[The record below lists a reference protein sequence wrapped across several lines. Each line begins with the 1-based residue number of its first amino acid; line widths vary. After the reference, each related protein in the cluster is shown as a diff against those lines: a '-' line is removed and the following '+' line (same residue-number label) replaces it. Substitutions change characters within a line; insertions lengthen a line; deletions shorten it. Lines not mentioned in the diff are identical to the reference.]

1 MVTTAGTVVFAAFT
15 KSSPT
20 FAEFIPA
27 NFTLSFAVWK
37 YEKSLL
43 FSFVLKY
50 SIAPKVVAP
59 DNIPT
64 TAKGNNCFK
73 LFFIVN
79 SSFIV

>member
-1 MVTTAGTVVFAAFT
+1 MEIR
-15 KSSPT
+15 K
-20 FAEFIPA
+20 I
-27 NFTLSFAVWK
+27 AV
-37 YEKSLL
+37 

-59 DNIPT
+59 DQYPT

-79 SSFIV
+79 SSFIVYAITNLMQN